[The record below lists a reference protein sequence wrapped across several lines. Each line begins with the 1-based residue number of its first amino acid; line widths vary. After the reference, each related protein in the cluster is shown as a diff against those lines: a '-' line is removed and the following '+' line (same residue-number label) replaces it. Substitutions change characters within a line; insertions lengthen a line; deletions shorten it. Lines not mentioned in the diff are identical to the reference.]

1 VAPLPLEGVRIL
13 ALEQYAAGPYGTVHL
28 ADLGAEIIK
37 LEDPPTGGDISRY
50 VRMPAVGDCAGGAHI
65 AEPPGEDTL
74 FYETFNRNKRSL
86 GLDLRRPEGRAVFE
100 DLVRVSDAVYFNM
113 RGDVPEKL
121 RLRYADLAH
130 LNPRIV
136 CCSLSAYG
144 QTGDYRAEPGYDY
157 MLQAM
162 CGWMSLTGEPG
173 APPAKSGL
181 SVVDFAGGL
190 AAGYSLVAAL
200 LSAARTGVGA
210 DCDVSLYDVAMSFLS
225 YPGTWHLSGGHEPE
239 RMSRSAHPSLVP
251 FQAFEA
257 SDGWVV
263 LGCAKE
269 KFFARMCAALDVPEV
284 AEDPRY
290 ATFADRYANKAALIA
305 ELDRAVAK
313 LEVAEILGRMRA
325 AGVPAGPVLSVPDAL
340 AHPLAAQRGVVVTT
354 EHPVLGTVRAPGSPV
369 RVGPAR
375 PEHVRAPRRN
385 EHADYVL
392 RDLLGYDDA
401 RVAEV
406 LGSGAVGP

>member
-1 VAPLPLEGVRIL
+1 MTPRSLDGIRII

-28 ADLGAEIIK
+28 ADLGAEVIK
-37 LEDPPTGGDISRY
+37 LEDPPSGGDISRY
-50 VRMPAVGDCAGGAHI
+50 VGPF
-65 AEPPGEDTL
+65 AEGEDSL

-86 GLDLRRPEGRAVFE
+86 GLDLRTPEGRAVFE
-100 DLVRVSDAVYFNM
+100 DLVKVSDAVYFNM

-121 RLRYADLAH
+121 RIRYADLAH
-130 LNPRIV
+130 LNPKIV

-144 QTGDYRAEPGYDY
+144 MTGDMKAEPGYDY

-200 LSAARTGVGA
+200 LSAARTGVGS

-225 YPGTWHLSGGHEPE
+225 YPGTWHLTRGHEPE
-239 RMSRSAHPSLVP
+239 RMARSAHPSLVP

-257 SDGWVV
+257 ADGWVV

-269 KFFARMCAALDVPEV
+269 KFFPRMCAALDVPGL
-284 AEDPRY
+284 AEDPRF
-290 ATFADRYANKAALIA
+290 ATFADRRTEKAELIAAL
-305 ELDRAVAK
+305 DVAVAK
-313 LEVAEILGRMRA
+313 LDVTEVLERMRR
-325 AGVPAGPVLSVPDAL
+325 AGVPAGPVLSVAQAL
-340 AHPLAAQRGVVVTT
+340 AHPLAAQRGSVVTT
-354 EHPVLGTVRAPGSPV
+354 EHPVLGPVRAPSSPI
-369 RVGPAR
+369 RVGEPR
-375 PEHVRAPRRN
+375 TEHRRAPFRN
-385 EHADYVL
+385 EDADYVL
-392 RDLLGYDDA
+392 RDLLGYADD
-401 RVAEV
+401 RVAAV
-406 LGSGAVGP
+406 TSAGAVGPTRAG

>member
-1 VAPLPLEGVRIL
+1 VSPRPLEGVRII

-50 VRMPAVGDCAGGAHI
+50 VGPF
-65 AEPPGEDTL
+65 AEGEDSL
-74 FYETFNRNKRSL
+74 FFETFNRNKRSL
-86 GLDLRRPEGRAVFE
+86 GLDLRTPEGRAVFE
-100 DLVRVSDAVYFNM
+100 DLVRVADAVYFNM

-121 RLRYADLAH
+121 RIRYADLAY
-130 LNPRIV
+130 LNPKIV

-144 QTGDYRAEPGYDY
+144 MTGDYRAEPGYDY

-181 SVVDFAGGL
+181 SVVDFAAGL

-200 LSAARTGVGA
+200 LAAQRTGQGC

-225 YPGTWHLSGGHEPE
+225 YPATWYLTRGHEPE
-239 RMSRSAHPSLVP
+239 RMARSAHPSLVP

-269 KFFARMCAALDVPEV
+269 KFFPRMCQALDVPDLADHPQFASFDLRRQHKADLIAALDV
-284 AEDPRY
+284 
-290 ATFADRYANKAALIA
+290 
-305 ELDRAVAK
+305 AVAK
-313 LEVAEILGRMRA
+313 LSVAEVLERMRRV
-325 AGVPAGPVLSVPDAL
+325 GVPAGPVLSVADAL
-340 AHPLAAQRGVVVTT
+340 AHPLAEQRGSIVTT
-354 EHPVLGTVRAPGSPV
+354 EHPALGPVQAPSSPI

-375 PEHVRAPRRN
+375 TDHRRGPRRN
-385 EHADYVL
+385 EDNGYVL
-392 RDLLGYDDA
+392 REILGYSPEQ
-401 RVAEV
+401 VAAATAAGAF
-406 LGSGAVGP
+406 GSVPVAS